1 MDTILIT
8 GGLGRIG
15 QSLSKNLRGV
25 YRTRS
30 FDLRPSPEADE
41 NSVGNITDIDALV
54 DACRGVCA
62 IVHLAGIPTEAPFDL
77 LLDTNI
83 RGTYCVYEAA
93 RRAGVERVVF
103 ASTNHVTG
111 MWERDGV
118 FVTPDMPVRPDSL
131 YGVSKAS
138 GEAIARYFADAYGV
152 RSVCLRIGGFSANG
166 EFGAGRGLWMTITAK
181 DMTQLVDKSI
191 RTDALF
197 AVVNGLSDNPKAQG
211 DLSSAREWLHYA
223 PEDRADDALDA
234 KTPEERKAYEDLRWR
249 SLTRSQMMREWA
261 HGMPNDD

>member
-8 GGLGRIG
+8 GGLGLIG
-15 QSLSKNLRGV
+15 QSLSRELRGV

-41 NSVGNITDIDALV
+41 NCVGNITDVDALAEAAA
-54 DACRGVCA
+54 DACA
-62 IVHLAGIPTEAPFDL
+62 IVHLAAIPHDAPFDL

-93 RRAGVERVVF
+93 RRVGVPRVVF

-118 FVTPDMPVRPDSL
+118 FVTPDVPVRPDGL
-131 YGVSKAS
+131 YAVSKAA
-138 GEAIARYFADAYGV
+138 GEAVARFYADEHGV
-152 RSVCLRIGGFSANG
+152 RSVCIRIGGFSG
-166 EFGAGRGLWMTITAK
+166 SEEFGPGRSLWMTITPR
-181 DMTQLVDKSI
+181 DMAQLVDRSI
-191 RTDALF
+191 RSDVLF

-211 DLSSAREWLHYA
+211 DLSSARELLDYQ
-223 PEDRADDALDA
+223 PEDRAEDWLERLSDEDRRQYAELSWRRPDRDALLREWVYGKPDDA
-234 KTPEERKAYEDLRWR
+234 
-249 SLTRSQMMREWA
+249 
-261 HGMPNDD
+261 